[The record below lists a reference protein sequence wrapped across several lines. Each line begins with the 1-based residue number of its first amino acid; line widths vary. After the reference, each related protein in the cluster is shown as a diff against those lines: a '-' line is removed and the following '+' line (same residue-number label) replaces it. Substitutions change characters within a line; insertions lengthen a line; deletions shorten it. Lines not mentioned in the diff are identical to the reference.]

1 MNLLTKQKQTYRHRK
16 QTWLSERMGGWVW
29 NLRLTYTYYY
39 IKQRRRE
46 WQPTPVFLPGKFHGQ
61 RSLVGYS
68 PWGHKSQTWLSNRTT
83 KTHVGLAS
91 QVVQVV
97 KNLPANTGDIR
108 DTGSVAELGRSPGE
122 GNGTCSSIL
131 AWRISWTEEP
141 GGLQSM
147 GSQRADVTEVTS
159 THIKQTNSRDVLCS
173 PGNYIQSCAITYDGK
188 NLKKCVC
195 LHTHTWIPFRTPE
208 ARTTL

>member
-1 MNLLTKQKQTYRHRK
+1 M
-16 QTWLSERMGGWVW
+16 
-29 NLRLTYTYYY
+29 
-39 IKQRRRE
+39 
-46 WQPTPVFLPGKFHGQ
+46 
-61 RSLVGYS
+61 
-68 PWGHKSQTWLSNRTT
+68 
-83 KTHVGLAS
+83 
-91 QVVQVV
+91 V

-159 THIKQTNSRDVLCS
+159 THIKQKTA
-173 PGNYIQSCAITYDGK
+173 GMY
-188 NLKKCVC
+188 CVAQGTIFN
-195 LHTHTWIPFRTPE
+195 HVQ
-208 ARTTL
+208 